1 MPLYEYCCE
10 KCGHVTTFLEK
21 SGTRKPHPCEKCG
34 SAKTER
40 LLSAFAAHG
49 GAASSGGDASC
60 PTGTCPLG

>member
-1 MPLYEYCCE
+1 MPLYEYRCTR
-10 KCGHVTTFLEK
+10 CGHVTTFLEK
-21 SGTRKPHPCEKCG
+21 PKTRKPHPCEACG

-49 GAASSGGDASC
+49 GAGSSSGDASC